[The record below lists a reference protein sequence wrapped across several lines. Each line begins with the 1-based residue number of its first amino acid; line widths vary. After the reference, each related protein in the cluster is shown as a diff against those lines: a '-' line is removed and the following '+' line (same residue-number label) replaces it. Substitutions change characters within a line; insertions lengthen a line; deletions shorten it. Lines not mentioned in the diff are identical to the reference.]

1 MILVTGAT
9 GNVGRAVLTQLIA
22 AGEPVRAFSRR
33 PAALP
38 AAVQAYAGD
47 LSTGDGLAAALDG
60 VAGVFLFLDAT
71 RLPTGA
77 AGPAAQLIAAHGR
90 PHVVALSSA
99 SAGGDPGNLIA
110 AGHLA
115 AEAAL
120 ADAGLEATV
129 LRPGEFMSNALSWAD
144 AIRAGEPVRVPFL
157 DRPDAPVDPA
167 DIAAVAVAA
176 LRSDVHQGRI
186 IPVSGGEWTTPR
198 ERIATLGTIL
208 DRPLETEEIP
218 EAEYVAQMAAYMPP
232 VVVEAVL
239 DLLRQGHERGGTAA
253 DWVWPAVPDIT
264 GRPAHTFAEWAAA
277 NRSAFT

>member
-38 AAVQAYAGD
+38 AGVEAYAGD

-144 AIRAGEPVRVPFL
+144 AIRVGEPVCVSFL

-176 LRSDVHQGRI
+176 LRSDVNRGRCPYRKPHPAWWE
-186 IPVSGGEWTTPR
+186 PVYRMSGVL
-198 ERIATLGTIL
+198 A
-208 DRPLETEEIP
+208 
-218 EAEYVAQMAAYMPP
+218 VAGSGLCAA
-232 VVVEAVL
+232 
-239 DLLRQGHERGGTAA
+239 G
-253 DWVWPAVPDIT
+253 
-264 GRPAHTFAEWAAA
+264 
-277 NRSAFT
+277 